1 MKSIVVI
8 LLFPFVCFSQV
19 DTFMIKEMY
28 YDKKDTLVLSEIDE
42 VQILHFKNKEYQRY
56 FRRLQYKTLKVYP
69 YAKLASSK
77 LDSVLADLDSI
88 PKRRKQKAYIKAV
101 EKWAKEELAEDL
113 KKLSRWEGR
122 ILSKLIYRET
132 NISTYKII
140 KDLRGGFQA
149 FFWQS
154 LARLYDNNLKTPYQP
169 QSVEEDKWIEYI
181 LEDAKRQGVIE

>member
-1 MKSIVVI
+1 
-8 LLFPFVCFSQV
+8 
-19 DTFMIKEMY
+19 MY
-28 YDKKDTLVLSEIDE
+28 YDKKDTLVLSDIEE
-42 VQILHFKNKEYQRY
+42 VQILHFRNKEDQRY
-56 FRRLQYKTLKVYP
+56 FRRLKFKTLKVYP
-69 YAKLASSK
+69 YAQLASSK

-88 PKRRKQKAYIKAV
+88 PKRRKKKAYIKAV
-101 EKWAKEELAEDL
+101 EQWAKDELTEDL
-113 KKLSRWEGR
+113 KKLTRWEGR

-132 NISTYKII
+132 NISTYEII

-181 LEDAKRQGVIE
+181 IQDAKKQGIIE